1 MPLAKKCSF
10 NPDWVNAEISEHASW
25 IRAVPNDTSKAHC
38 AACQK
43 TFSLSN
49 MGIAAV
55 SSHAVSKKHLTAVS
69 IVQSASQTN
78 IRAFFGAGPNLPC
91 SMTATTTSE
100 CVSTVPSTSA
110 ESVPAKPVAV
120 APDGKASLNGFLV
133 KKCVTKAE
141 VVWCLNT
148 IATHGSF
155 RSAAASAALFPIMF
169 PTCDVAKKLQL
180 GKDKVG
186 YTICYGIAPYF
197 RNRLLSKL
205 HSVPHVVVAFDESL
219 NKIAQKEQ
227 MDVLIRFWDPADDVV
242 KTRYLTSCFLGHT
255 RAEDLAAAFKKATE
269 NIEPAKILQLSMDG
283 PNVNLKL
290 LKSLKQE
297 FSASDGNQNI
307 VDIGSCGLHVVSGAF
322 KTGHNVTK
330 WNTVVFLRSLYNL
343 FKNVPARRADYVNF
357 TGSILFPLKFCSV
370 RWLENGKALA
380 RALQVLPNVVK
391 YVEHVKKEKK
401 LPACGSYA
409 HVETAVKD
417 EMLPVKLAFMLSVSE
432 ELEPFLAEFQTEK
445 PMLPFLATALDGLLR
460 SLLGRIVLKEKLD
473 AAGTFSKLIKIDLEN
488 PNNIIGIAAFDIG
501 LAAKSELRKITK
513 PSHTAVV
520 SVKKECILFIKACSA
535 KIIERSPL
543 KYKLTRGASCLNP
556 AVCAASVEAGQKQ
569 LNIALEVLIEHGRL
583 TGLQGERA
591 SRSYVQVC
599 SNSTAQVRLRKF
611 DRARE
616 RLEKL
621 WVELCASS
629 HEELLLFVKIVLCLS
644 HGNSSVERGF
654 SVNKECLVENMK
666 EESLVAQRLVYDE
679 VSAAGGVAEV
689 DVTDKMIDMVRS
701 SNIKW
706 KEDLER
712 KKKERLDVL
721 DAERKKKRTAALVKE
736 LESKKQKLMED
747 AQLQVSMLQQEIES
761 LKQ

>member
-1 MPLAKKCSF
+1 
-10 NPDWVNAEISEHASW
+10 
-25 IRAVPNDTSKAHC
+25 
-38 AACQK
+38 
-43 TFSLSN
+43 

-148 IATHGSF
+148 IATHESF

-180 GKDKVG
+180 
-186 YTICYGIAPYF
+186 
-197 RNRLLSKL
+197 
-205 HSVPHVVVAFDESL
+205 
-219 NKIAQKEQ
+219 
-227 MDVLIRFWDPADDVV
+227 
-242 KTRYLTSCFLGHT
+242 
-255 RAEDLAAAFKKATE
+255 
-269 NIEPAKILQLSMDG
+269 
-283 PNVNLKL
+283 
-290 LKSLKQE
+290 
-297 FSASDGNQNI
+297 
-307 VDIGSCGLHVVSGAF
+307 
-322 KTGHNVTK
+322 
-330 WNTVVFLRSLYNL
+330 
-343 FKNVPARRADYVNF
+343 
-357 TGSILFPLKFCSV
+357 GSILFPLKFCSV

-473 AAGTFSKLIKIDLEN
+473 AAGTFSKLIKIYLEN

-520 SVKKECILFIKACSA
+520 SVKKECILFVKVCSA

-689 DVTDKMIDMVRS
+689 DVIDMVRS

-721 DAERKKKRTAALVKE
+721 DAEREKKRTAALVKE

>member
-1 MPLAKKCSF
+1 
-10 NPDWVNAEISEHASW
+10 
-25 IRAVPNDTSKAHC
+25 
-38 AACQK
+38 
-43 TFSLSN
+43 

-55 SSHAVSKKHLTAVS
+55 SSHAVSKKHPTAVS
-69 IVQSASQTN
+69 IVRSASQTN

-148 IATHGSF
+148 IVTHGSF

-401 LPACGSYA
+401 LQACGSYA

-445 PMLPFLATALDGLLR
+445 LMLPFLATALDGLLR

-520 SVKKECILFIKACSA
+520 SVKKECILFIKACLA

>member
-1 MPLAKKCSF
+1 
-10 NPDWVNAEISEHASW
+10 
-25 IRAVPNDTSKAHC
+25 
-38 AACQK
+38 
-43 TFSLSN
+43 
-49 MGIAAV
+49 
-55 SSHAVSKKHLTAVS
+55 
-69 IVQSASQTN
+69 
-78 IRAFFGAGPNLPC
+78 
-91 SMTATTTSE
+91 MTATTTSE

-148 IATHGSF
+148 IATHRSF

-169 PTCDVAKKLQL
+169 PTYDVAKKLQL

-219 NKIAQKEQ
+219 YKIAQKEQ
-227 MDVLIRFWDPADDVV
+227 MDVLITFWDPADDVV

-357 TGSILFPLKFCSV
+357 TGSILFPLKSV

-445 PMLPFLATALDGLLR
+445 PMLPFLATALDSLLR

-501 LAAKSELRKITK
+501 LAAKS
-513 PSHTAVV
+513 
-520 SVKKECILFIKACSA
+520 
-535 KIIERSPL
+535 
-543 KYKLTRGASCLNP
+543 
-556 AVCAASVEAGQKQ
+556 
-569 LNIALEVLIEHGRL
+569 
-583 TGLQGERA
+583 LQGERA

-654 SVNKECLVENMK
+654 SVSKECLVENMK

-679 VSAAGGVAEV
+679 VSAAGGVAKV

-706 KEDLER
+706 KEDRER

>member
-1 MPLAKKCSF
+1 
-10 NPDWVNAEISEHASW
+10 
-25 IRAVPNDTSKAHC
+25 
-38 AACQK
+38 
-43 TFSLSN
+43 

-155 RSAAASAALFPIMF
+155 CSAAASAALFPIMF

-307 VDIGSCGLHVVSGAF
+307 VDIGSCGLHV
-322 KTGHNVTK
+322 
-330 WNTVVFLRSLYNL
+330 
-343 FKNVPARRADYVNF
+343 
-357 TGSILFPLKFCSV
+357 
-370 RWLENGKALA
+370 
-380 RALQVLPNVVK
+380 
-391 YVEHVKKEKK
+391 HVKKEKK

-432 ELEPFLAEFQTEK
+432 ELEPFLAKFQTEK

-473 AAGTFSKLIKIDLEN
+473 AAGTFSKQIKIDLEN

-556 AVCAASVEAGQKQ
+556 AVSAASVEAGQKQ
-569 LNIALEVLIEHGRL
+569 LNIALEVLREHGRL

-591 SRSYVQVC
+591 SRSYAQVC

-736 LESKKQKLMED
+736 LESKKQKLIED